1 MILSTRSKNELKFYN
16 WKTDSLTTKTY
27 ESQFTSQEAK
37 INFPKRVESQEE
49 YERLAKETKKY
60 VKYGPLM
67 FDKKNSLYWRLS
79 SEMDKMVGDSIVYK
93 TVLTA
98 FNKEFDQVS
107 EVLLPQDYQIAYKT
121 FVRDGMLY
129 SFLNVDDEVAFV
141 RIKPSISE

>member
-1 MILSTRSKNELKFYN
+1 M
-16 WKTDSLTTKTY
+16 
-27 ESQFTSQEAK
+27 
-37 INFPKRVESQEE
+37 ESQEE

-129 SFLNVDDEVAFV
+129 RFLNVDDEVAFV